1 MLLRILP
8 GGPAR
13 MRSPVAPWTAA
24 EGPVPSLSKPLS
36 RACRRGGETADG
48 RPAGRGLCS
57 AAMGTGSTDGPTAAD
72 RVIDLDGVRTREL
85 PNGLRVR
92 VLADSSS
99 PTVSYYTFF
108 HVGSRN
114 ERLGLTGISHLFEHM
129 MFNGA
134 ARYGPKEF
142 DRVLEARGGHSNAYT
157 SNDLTA
163 YYEDFAADAL
173 DTVLDL
179 ESDRMRSLRLTDE
192 SLEQEREVVKE
203 ERRLR
208 TENSIFGLMEE
219 QLESLIFLAH
229 PYRWPVIGWMDD
241 IQRIGRADCES
252 FFRTYYAPSNAAIY
266 CVGDVEAD
274 SVLDRIERAYGDI
287 PRGPAP
293 APVAEGEPPQRGER
307 RAQIHYP
314 AQAPALL
321 AGWRG
326 PAARSAD
333 AAVLDVLQVCLGVG
347 ESSRL
352 RRRLILD
359 LELAVSVTISWGWRV
374 DPGVFFVFAELAPGI
389 SPARVEAAIG
399 EEIERVARRGVSDRE
414 VARARALLR
423 SSVLHEL
430 ATHHGI
436 AHALGQAEAL
446 LGDWREA
453 GRALDHYARVTPA
466 EVQRVAVEYL
476 AATRRCVVELEP
488 EGARAPAARRRGG
501 RR

>member
-1 MLLRILP
+1 
-8 GGPAR
+8 
-13 MRSPVAPWTAA
+13 
-24 EGPVPSLSKPLS
+24 
-36 RACRRGGETADG
+36 
-48 RPAGRGLCS
+48 
-57 AAMGTGSTDGPTAAD
+57 MGTASTRGTATEG
-72 RVIDLDGVRTREL
+72 VIDLAGVSARDL

-92 VLADSSS
+92 VLSEPAA

-108 HVGSRN
+108 QVGSRN
-114 ERLGLTGISHLFEHM
+114 EQLGLTGISHLFEHM

-163 YYEDFAADAL
+163 YYEDFAAEAL
-173 DTVLDL
+173 ETVVDL
-179 ESDRMRSLRLTDE
+179 ESDRMRSLRLTAE

-208 TENSIFGLMEE
+208 TENSVFGLMEE
-219 QLESLIFLAH
+219 QLEALVFLAH

-241 IQRIGRADCES
+241 IQRITRDDCEA

-266 CVGDVEAD
+266 CVGDIEAERTLDLVEQ
-274 SVLDRIERAYGDI
+274 AYGDI
-287 PRGPAP
+287 PRGPE
-293 APVAEGEPPQRGER
+293 PVPVTQGEPPQRGER
-307 RAQIHYP
+307 RARIRYP

-333 AAVLDVLQVCLGVG
+333 AAILDMAQVCLGVG
-347 ESSRL
+347 EASRL
-352 RRRLILD
+352 RKRMIHQ
-359 LELAVSVTISWGWRV
+359 EEMAVSITIGWGWRV
-374 DPGVFFVFAELAPGI
+374 DPGIFFLFAELAPGV
-389 SPARVEAAIG
+389 STARAEAVLF
-399 EEIERVARRGVSDRE
+399 EEIDRVARGGVSSKE
-414 VARARALLR
+414 LARARALLR

-430 ATHHGI
+430 GTHHGI

-453 GRALDHYARVTPA
+453 GRALEQYSRVTA
-466 EVQRVAVEYL
+466 ADVRRVAKEYL
-476 AATRRCVVELEP
+476 TPAGRCVVELVP
-488 EGARAPAARRRGG
+488 EGMGRRGG

>member
-1 MLLRILP
+1 
-8 GGPAR
+8 
-13 MRSPVAPWTAA
+13 
-24 EGPVPSLSKPLS
+24 
-36 RACRRGGETADG
+36 
-48 RPAGRGLCS
+48 
-57 AAMGTGSTDGPTAAD
+57 MGKGSTDGSRPAE
-72 RVIDLDGVRTREL
+72 RVIDLDGVRTREI
-85 PNGLRVR
+85 PNGLRIR
-92 VLADSSS
+92 VLREPST

-142 DRVLEARGGHSNAYT
+142 DRVLEARGGHSNAFT
-157 SNDLTA
+157 SNDVTA
-163 YYEDFAADAL
+163 YYEDFAAEAL

-179 ESDRMRSLRLTDE
+179 ESDRMRSLQLTDE

-208 TENSIFGLMEE
+208 TDNSVFGLMEE
-219 QLESLIFLAH
+219 QLESLVFLAH

-241 IQRIGRADCES
+241 IRRITRDDCQA

-266 CVGDVEAD
+266 CVGDVDAE
-274 SVLDRIERAYGDI
+274 STMDRIERFYGDI
-287 PRGPAP
+287 PRGPPP
-293 APVAEGEPPQRGER
+293 APVAEGEPVQRGER
-307 RAQIHYP
+307 RARIGYP

-321 AGWRG
+321 VGWRG
-326 PAARSAD
+326 PAARSPD
-333 AAVLDVLQVCLGVG
+333 APVLDILQVCLGVG

-352 RRRLILD
+352 RKRLVLQE
-359 LELAVSVTISWGWRV
+359 ELAVSITISWGWRI
-374 DPGVFFVFAELAPGI
+374 DPGVFFIFAELAPGASI
-389 SPARVEAAIG
+389 ERAERALEEEIARVA
-399 EEIERVARRGVSDRE
+399 ERSVSASE

-430 ATHHGI
+430 GTHHGV

-453 GRALDHYARVTPA
+453 GKGLEHYARVTPA
-466 EVQRVAVEYL
+466 EVRRVAAEFL
-476 AATRRCVVELEP
+476 SPERRCVVELVP
-488 EGARAPAARRRGG
+488 ESGGPLRRPRRGG
-501 RR
+501 GRR